1 MQGGGVLW
9 VARDRRQVGADPLP
23 RPAQPGVP
31 RGRAAARRVA
41 GSSPRPRRSRSAPR
55 VLYGGAWPLA
65 IFPLAGNA
73 ALETSYAIPHRLEQ
87 LGLPSD
93 LALAL
98 AVAGLVA
105 GLVVLMREAARGRA
119 RLALAA
125 CLVLVTTPYLAV
137 WYLAWAVPLAAAEE
151 DAVATVA
158 VLALCAYLLPQ
169 TIPV

>member
-1 MQGGGVLW
+1 
-9 VARDRRQVGADPLP
+9 VALGAT
-23 RPAQPGVP
+23 
-31 RGRAAARRVA
+31 
-41 GSSPRPRRSRSAPR
+41 

-87 LGLPSD
+87 LGLPDD

-98 AVAGLVA
+98 GIAALGAGLIA
-105 GLVVLMREAARGRA
+105 LVRSAAAGRA
-119 RLALAA
+119 RLGLAA

-151 DAVATVA
+151 DTVATIG
-158 VLALCAYLLPQ
+158 VLVLCAYLLPQ